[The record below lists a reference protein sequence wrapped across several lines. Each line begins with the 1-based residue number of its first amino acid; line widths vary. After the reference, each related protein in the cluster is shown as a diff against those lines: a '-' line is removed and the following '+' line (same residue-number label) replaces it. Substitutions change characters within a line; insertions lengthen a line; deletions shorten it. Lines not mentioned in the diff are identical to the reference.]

1 MSSSNPE
8 GNTKVSPFRG
18 DLEGLIAQTPQPPY
32 YAVIFTS
39 VRTGVE
45 EGYGDMAVE
54 MVELARQQEGFLG
67 VESARNNVGITV
79 SYWQSAEAIKN
90 WKANARHLFA
100 QQQGRD
106 KWYLNY
112 KVRICRVEHD
122 YAF

>member
-1 MSSSNPE
+1 MSLANPE
-8 GNTKVSPFRG
+8 GNSKVSPFRG
-18 DLEGLIAQTPQPPY
+18 DLEELIAQTPQPPY

-39 VRTGVE
+39 LRTSVE
-45 EGYGDMAVE
+45 QGYSDMAVE
-54 MVELARQQEGFLG
+54 MVDLARQQEGFLG

>member
-1 MSSSNPE
+1 MEPAHLKSE
-8 GNTKVSPFRG
+8 
-18 DLEGLIAQTPQPPY
+18 ELIAQTPQPPY

-45 EGYGDMAVE
+45 EGYGDMANE
-54 MVELARQQEGFLG
+54 MVDLARQQEGFLG

-100 QQQGRD
+100 QQQERD

>member
-1 MSSSNPE
+1 MSSANPE

-39 VRTGVE
+39 VRTAVE

-79 SYWQSAEAIKN
+79 SYWQSVEAIKN

>member
-1 MSSSNPE
+1 MSSDNSG
-8 GNTKVSPFRG
+8 GNSKVSPFRG

-39 VRTGVE
+39 VRTNVD

-67 VESARNNVGITV
+67 VESARNDVGITV
-79 SYWQSAEAIKN
+79 SYWQSVEAIKN

-106 KWYLNY
+106 KWYQNY

-122 YAF
+122 YTF

>member
-1 MSSSNPE
+1 MSSANHE
-8 GNTKVSPFRG
+8 GNSKVSPFRG

-39 VRTGVE
+39 LRTGVE

-54 MVELARQQEGFLG
+54 MVELARRQEGFLG

-79 SYWQSAEAIKN
+79 SYWQSVEAIKN